1 MISDILR
8 KSLEEIGFYQADYP
22 TIYDG
27 LTTDI
32 EAVKKSMRALLEKLH
47 AAETGQTINKEASEE
62 KQ

>member
-8 KSLEEIGFYQADYP
+8 KSLEEIGFYQADYS

-32 EAVKKSMRALLEKLH
+32 EVVKKSMRALLEKLH
-47 AAETGQTINKEASEE
+47 AAEANGQTAEAER
-62 KQ
+62 